1 MACILSGKASSKKI
15 FQARLQLSASR
26 PALTERTN
34 STNHT
39 SNSGWTIV
47 VNGRLIPYD
56 PPLTAVLDFL
66 VSLHDRGFTYTT
78 INTARR
84 AISAVALPKN
94 NMTMGSHLLVSRFMK
109 GVYKDS
115 QPTPRYQSTWDVQ
128 PALT

>member
-1 MACILSGKASSKKI
+1 MDYCSKWE
-15 FQARLQLSASR
+15 AD
-26 PALTERTN
+26 
-34 STNHT
+34 
-39 SNSGWTIV
+39 
-47 VNGRLIPYD
+47 PYD